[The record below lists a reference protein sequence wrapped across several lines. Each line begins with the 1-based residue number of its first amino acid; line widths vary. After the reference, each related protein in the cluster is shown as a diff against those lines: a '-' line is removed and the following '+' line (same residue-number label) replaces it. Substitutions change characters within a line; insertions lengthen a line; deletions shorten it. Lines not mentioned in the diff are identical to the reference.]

1 MDKKKRDILIVGTAL
16 FAMFFGAGNLIFPP
30 SLGLMAGKD
39 WITCGIGFFITAIGM
54 PLITIIAVCKAGG
67 TIDDIGNKVGP
78 KFSKIISTVIILA
91 IGPLFAIPRT
101 AATTFETGIKP
112 SLPGISPIIVSIVF
126 FAITLFFV
134 INPSEIIDKIAKI
147 LTPLLLIIMFI
158 LIIKGIISPLGKPVT
173 EMTTSPFPKGFTEGY
188 QTMDALAS
196 LLFAAVIINS
206 LKSKGYTSKNDQIS
220 MTIKAGIVSS
230 VCLAV
235 IYGGL
240 MYLGASTNSI
250 FPIDKPKGDL
260 LIAIT
265 YMSLGSFG
273 KIALGLVVSL
283 ACLTTSIGLTAT
295 VGNYFNELSNNKI
308 SYRAVVIITVIF
320 STIVSNVGLDKLI
333 AFTLPVLVTMYP
345 VAIVLV
351 LMSLIGKII
360 PDNSYVGAI
369 FTTFIV
375 SLYDGLKM
383 AGANVDFIGNII
395 MQIPLAKQG
404 FSWIIPSIIG
414 GIVSTLLLSRR
425 KNCSKLITDE
435 E

>member
-1 MDKKKRDILIVGTAL
+1 MDKRKKDIWIVGTAL

-30 SLGLMAGKD
+30 SLGLLAGKD
-39 WITCGIGFFITAIGM
+39 WVTCGIGFFITAIGM

-67 TIDDIGNKVGP
+67 TIDDVGNKVGP
-78 KFSKIISTVIILA
+78 KFSKIVSTIIILA

-112 SLPGISPIIVSIVF
+112 SLPGMSPIIVSIIF

-134 INPSEIIDKIAKI
+134 INPSETIDRIAKI

-158 LIIKGIISPLGKPVT
+158 LIIKGIISPLGTP
-173 EMTTSPFPKGFTEGY
+173 TTRMSISPFPKGFTEGY

-196 LLFAAVIINS
+196 LLFAGVIINS
-206 LKSKGYTSKNDQIS
+206 IKSKGYSSKSDQIS

-230 VCLAV
+230 ICLAV

-283 ACLTTSIGLTAT
+283 ACLTTSVGLTAT
-295 VGNYFNELSNNKI
+295 VGNYFNELSNNKV
-308 SYRAVVIITVIF
+308 SYRTVVIITVIF

-333 AFTLPVLVTMYP
+333 ACTLPVLVTMYP

-351 LMSLIGKII
+351 LMNLMGKFM
-360 PDNSYVGAI
+360 PKNAYSGAI
-369 FTTFIV
+369 FATFLV
-375 SLYDGLKM
+375 SLYDGFKM

-395 MQIPLAKQG
+395 MQIPLAKSG
-404 FSWIIPSIIG
+404 FSWIIPAIIG
-414 GIVSTLLLSRR
+414 GIISTLLFSKR
-425 KNCSKLITDE
+425 KNCDELIADKE
-435 E
+435 